1 MSQVVQVARTHMG
14 ESGTRISLKD
24 ALAKAQQPPTKEEI
38 AAKKTRYR
46 QEHREEIAAKKTR
59 YRQEHRE
66 EIAAKQTRYRQEHRE
81 EIAAKQTRYRQE
93 HREEIAAKK
102 TRYRQEHREEYNT
115 YMRDYMRTRAAQRK
129 SAGAES

>member
-1 MSQVVQVARTHMG
+1 MSQVIRVARTHLG
-14 ESGTRISLKD
+14 ESGVRIPLKD

-38 AAKKTRYR
+38 AAK
-46 QEHREEIAAKKTR
+46 
-59 YRQEHRE
+59 
-66 EIAAKQTRYRQEHRE
+66 QTRY
-81 EIAAKQTRYRQE
+81 YQE

>member
-38 AAKKTRYR
+38 AAK
-46 QEHREEIAAKKTR
+46 QTR

-93 HREEIAAKK
+93 HREE
-102 TRYRQEHREEYNT
+102 YNT

>member
-38 AAKKTRYR
+38 AAK
-46 QEHREEIAAKKTR
+46 Q
-59 YRQEHRE
+59 
-66 EIAAKQTRYRQEHRE
+66 
-81 EIAAKQTRYRQE
+81 
-93 HREEIAAKK
+93 